1 MMIFVRKNHKSSV
14 SQPLVGV
21 KMRAWAFLNVEFHGK
36 PISGVFETTGN
47 RLELTILKIL
57 YFFEKNSRSVKNLQ
71 LFMQNYKFS

>member
-36 PISGVFETTGN
+36 PISDVFETTGN

-57 YFFEKNSRSVKNLQ
+57 YFFEKKLKKCEKSAT
-71 LFMQNYKFS
+71 FHFW